1 MTVAPPGG
9 ALSREAWNI
18 SSLHV
23 PRSVHDV
30 NADHLQADQ
39 IVPTEDERKLGARC
53 LFAKARADRGPP
65 PAHHAAA
72 V

>member
-1 MTVAPPGG
+1 MEHLLTRPRLAD
-9 ALSREAWNI
+9 LC
-18 SSLHV
+18 HV

-30 NADHLQADQ
+30 NADHLRADQ

-53 LFAKARADRGPP
+53 LFAKARSDRGPP